1 MKLIEKFQTRLLK
14 ADNYKRLLE
23 AELQMALMDSPKDI
37 RKIYYYK
44 EQIAI
49 KEEIIKKIK
58 QSIKKLEK

>member
-1 MKLIEKFQTRLLK
+1 
-14 ADNYKRLLE
+14 LE
-23 AELQMALMDSPKDI
+23 GRNEINRQMALMDSPKDI

-49 KEEIIKKIK
+49 KEEIIKNIK